1 MIFLGSTTDNR
12 ACQGLKRR
20 SNKNLSDPLKAC
32 YAILIVMTI
41 ITLSALWIFNEKYSL
56 SMYLGFWTWFIVQL
70 VVISFGLYALLADVR
85 VQMAADRVKQEP
97 E

>member
-1 MIFLGSTTDNR
+1 MDTQLITGT
-12 ACQGLKRR
+12 A
-20 SNKNLSDPLKAC
+20 KALN
-32 YAILIVMTI
+32 AEATKILVTRLRPAMLFLIVMTI